1 MLTKHSYL
9 NGTSCFLTGNKKSPE
24 VARLERRV
32 HQSTHETYN
41 ILSATAGG
49 LRLENTVMTC
59 PPARGLPEW
68 LALQGPRASV
78 ESGFEGMKRLP
89 VHRYLHWEAMDH
101 PAGRLMCLLPGVRT
115 WCGVSSE
122 LLVLEPLGLI
132 RTTRFNTSSEGQS
145 FRMSKDSFF
154 RQLSPQ
160 CGSECRDI
168 MCARRQ
174 EPCLPR
180 CATLLAVH
188 ISDAFVGTYRPSESL
203 PDSFS
208 S

>member
-1 MLTKHSYL
+1 
-9 NGTSCFLTGNKKSPE
+9 
-24 VARLERRV
+24 
-32 HQSTHETYN
+32 
-41 ILSATAGG
+41 
-49 LRLENTVMTC
+49 
-59 PPARGLPEW
+59 
-68 LALQGPRASV
+68 
-78 ESGFEGMKRLP
+78 
-89 VHRYLHWEAMDH
+89 
-101 PAGRLMCLLPGVRT
+101 MCLLPGVRT
-115 WCGVSSE
+115 WCSVSSK

-132 RTTRFNTSSEGQS
+132 RTTRFNTSSDGQS
-145 FRMSKDSFF
+145 FRMSKDSFS

-203 PDSFS
+203 PDSLAPKNRHRKETAFRRRRCARPTKQRS
-208 S
+208 QYPPSRQYGIMYFTYSCCMNDSIAVRKAVSYSRDSVYRIRSKACLTAKALASMSLRTIPGDV